1 MNVQS
6 LKEITNP
13 REIVDNSKYRYWYKM
28 LKGTGRLFEA
38 YIIDG
43 SYIQDGF
50 ENIIGGDK
58 IKVYK
63 ELINKKIIKRII

>member
-1 MNVQS
+1 MNVQL
-6 LKEITNP
+6 LKEITDP

-28 LKGTGRLFEA
+28 FKGTGRLF
-38 YIIDG
+38 
-43 SYIQDGF
+43 IQDGF